1 MVHFWSPESGH
12 CFVLERVS
20 PNSFVELSSLSVLG
34 VPEGVHSK
42 TAFATEIW
50 AQNGVLNPLDMNQV
64 ALFVEL
70 SDISRVISHTD
81 TPRTLYF
88 TIQN

>member
-1 MVHFWSPESGH
+1 MS
-12 CFVLERVS
+12 L
-20 PNSFVELSSLSVLG
+20 FVELSSLSVLG

-42 TAFATEIW
+42 TAFAIEIW
-50 AQNGVLNPLDMNQV
+50 AQNGVLNPLDINQV
-64 ALFVEL
+64 AQFVEL

-81 TPRTLYF
+81 TPQTLYF